1 MKGLRVEIVVR
12 REGAPVEEAI
22 AQPVEDVA
30 TVLARAGHESG
41 GPRTPSRGPL
51 RRSWATL
58 RPRFRSSRP
67 VSRGRDRQNAQN
79 RFLRAS
85 GFWMGVVGSGA
96 GVFRH
101 SYPAKRQREGPGRG
115 ESFTGPPATCSA
127 VSPHGTVQ
135 PPPRWSGGCSRSPAR
150 RGWQARL
157 GRDGFCQPALT
168 APVWSFVPLD
178 VRGRVGSPIALRSSL
193 HSHGPGS
200 PRRCADARASSRTGR
215 VM

>member
-41 GPRTPSRGPL
+41 GPRTPRGGASSSILGDPTASVSSELAGFAGFDGLPDGRRQPVAGFRQAL
-51 RRSWATL
+51 RRVVHVAC
-58 RPRFRSSRP
+58 
-67 VSRGRDRQNAQN
+67 GRRHAVDAGQA
-79 RFLRAS
+79 
-85 GFWMGVVGSGA
+85 GA
-96 GVFRH
+96 V
-101 SYPAKRQREGPGRG
+101 
-115 ESFTGPPATCSA
+115 
-127 VSPHGTVQ
+127 
-135 PPPRWSGGCSRSPAR
+135 
-150 RGWQARL
+150 L

-200 PRRCADARASSRTGR
+200 PRRCADARAASRTGR